1 MKTRFLIILTSVI
14 VGLAQAYAGD
24 STFTLSPHLFVFDPG
39 RTGIVSATWVNGEGL
54 ADNDQDLAAGKAGKA
69 LVLKKLGPTSTNASA
84 GASIFG
90 STWIQFR
97 SNELG
102 FDIRDDSHQGAG
114 SPRFNV
120 TTADGTFNFC
130 GAAGAASKT
139 QFTDAQGR
147 SWTRFRF
154 TGPDCFPGLP
164 PNSIIT
170 EIDLIADE
178 GTDQGTGISVIDN
191 ISVNGTI
198 IRKD

>member
-39 RTGIVSATWVNGEGL
+39 RTGIASAVWVNGQGL

-102 FDIRDDSHQGAG
+102 FDIRDDSYHSGG

-120 TTADGTFNFC
+120 ATADGGFYFC
-130 GAAGAASKT
+130 GADGAASQT
-139 QFTDAQGR
+139 HFTDAQGR
-147 SWTRFRF
+147 DWTRFRF
-154 TGPDCFPGLP
+154 TGADCFGGLP
-164 PNSIIT
+164 PNSTIT
-170 EIDLIADE
+170 EIDLILDE
-178 GTDQGTGISVIDN
+178 ETTTIGSVIDN

>member
-14 VGLAQAYAGD
+14 VGLATAYAGD
-24 STFTLSPHLFVFDPG
+24 STFTLQPKLFVFDPD
-39 RTGIVSATWVNGEGL
+39 RTGIASAMWVNLQGL

-102 FDIRDDSHQGAG
+102 FDIRNDSYHSVG

-120 TTADGTFNFC
+120 ATADGGFYFC
-130 GAAGAASKT
+130 GADGAASQT
-139 QFTDAQGR
+139 TFTDAQSR

-154 TGPDCFPGLP
+154 SGADCY
-164 PNSIIT
+164 PNDQLQPNAIIT
-170 EIDLIADE
+170 AIDLIADE
-178 GTDQGTGISVIDN
+178 ETNSVGSVIDN
-191 ISVNGTI
+191 ISVNGTL

>member
-24 STFTLSPHLFVFDPG
+24 STFTLQPKLFVFDPD
-39 RTGIVSATWVNGEGL
+39 RTGIASATWVNLQGL

-102 FDIRDDSHQGAG
+102 FDIRNDSYHSVG

-120 TTADGTFNFC
+120 ATADGGFYFC
-130 GAAGAASKT
+130 GADGAASQT
-139 QFTDAQGR
+139 TFIDPQGR
-147 SWTRFRF
+147 NWTRFRF
-154 TGPDCFPGLP
+154 TGADCFGGLP
-164 PNSIIT
+164 PNATIT
-170 EIDLIADE
+170 AIDLILDE
-178 GTDQGTGISVIDN
+178 ETTSVGSVIDN

>member
-14 VGLAQAYAGD
+14 VGLAKAYAGD
-24 STFTLSPHLFVFDPG
+24 STFTLQPKLFVFDPG
-39 RTGIVSATWVNGEGL
+39 HTGIASAVWVNGQGL
-54 ADNDQDLAAGKAGKA
+54 ADNDQDLAANKAGKA
-69 LVLKKLGPTSTNASA
+69 LVLKKLGPTGTNASA
-84 GASIFG
+84 GASIYG

-102 FDIRDDSHQGAG
+102 FDIRNDSYHNFG

-120 TTADGTFNFC
+120 ATADGGFYFC
-130 GAAGAASKT
+130 GADGAASQT
-139 QFTDAQGR
+139 TFTDPQGR

-154 TGPDCFPGLP
+154 TGADCFPNNLLQ
-164 PNSIIT
+164 PNAIIT
-170 EIDLIADE
+170 SIDLILDE
-178 GTDQGTGISVIDN
+178 ETTSVGSVIDN

>member
-24 STFTLSPHLFVFDPG
+24 STFTLSPKLFVFDPD
-39 RTGIVSATWVNGEGL
+39 RTGIASAVWVNLQGL

-69 LVLKKLGPTSTNASA
+69 LVLKKLGPTGTNASA

-102 FDIRDDSHQGAG
+102 FDIRNDSYHNFG

-120 TTADGTFNFC
+120 ATADGGFYFC
-130 GAAGAASKT
+130 GADGAHSQT
-139 QFTDAQGR
+139 TFTDAQAR

-154 TGPDCFPGLP
+154 DGSDCFGGLP

-170 EIDLIADE
+170 SIDLILDE
-178 GTDQGTGISVIDN
+178 ETTSVGSVIDN

>member
-14 VGLAQAYAGD
+14 VGLAKAYAGD
-24 STFTLSPHLFVFDPG
+24 STFTLQPKLFVFDPD
-39 RTGIVSATWVNGEGL
+39 RTGIASATWVNLQGL

-102 FDIRDDSHQGAG
+102 FDIRNDSYHSVG

-120 TTADGTFNFC
+120 ATADGGFYFC
-130 GAAGAASKT
+130 GADGAASQT
-139 QFTDAQGR
+139 TFTDALGR
-147 SWTRFRF
+147 NWTRFRF
-154 TGPDCFPGLP
+154 SGADCFGGLP
-164 PNSIIT
+164 PNATIT
-170 EIDLIADE
+170 AIDLILDE
-178 GTDQGTGISVIDN
+178 ETTSVGSVIDN